1 MKRWIKRI
9 ALTIG
14 GLIVAAIIV
23 GAGYEQI
30 MRLRA
35 AREFPAQGRLIDIGG
50 RHMQIDCRGSG
61 APTVV
66 FEAGLDTMGSLSWS
80 AVHDAI
86 AATTRACA
94 YSRAG
99 VMWSEPRAGN
109 FEPDGEAR
117 DLHALLLAAGER
129 APFVMVGHS
138 LGGPY
143 IMNFTRLYP
152 QDVAGLVFVDASH
165 PEQVGRMAEAAGKKM
180 EAGKGMM
187 KAASALS
194 WTGIPRLV
202 ASNTDSPTIPAQAK
216 RAEDAYISRSLGAA
230 LEELDSLDAT
240 LAAAGQ
246 LRQLGDRPV
255 VVLTAMKPYPAA
267 MLKAMQ
273 MTTEQGRRIQAVWK
287 DMHDDEASWSHHSRH
302 ELVPD
307 ATHYIQFD
315 RPDIVIAAVR
325 ETVNDVR
332 SGGTTGVAP
341 AAKEP

>member
-1 MKRWIKRI
+1 MMRWVKRI
-9 ALTIG
+9 ALIIG
-14 GLIVAAIIV
+14 GLIVAAILV
-23 GAGYEQI
+23 GASYEQI
-30 MRLRA
+30 MRWRA
-35 AREFPAQGRLIDIGG
+35 AREFPVQGRLVDIGG

-66 FEAGLDTMGSLSWS
+66 FESGLDTMGSLSWA
-80 AVHDAI
+80 AVHDTI

-99 VMWSEPRAGN
+99 IMWSERRAGQ

-117 DLHALLLAAGER
+117 DLHALLVAAGER
-129 APFVMVGHS
+129 GPFVMVGHS

-143 IMNFTRLYP
+143 IMNFTRLFP

-165 PEQVGRMAEAAGKKM
+165 PDQVGRMTQAAGKKM

-202 ASNTDSPTIPAQAK
+202 AAHSENSTVPVQAK
-216 RAEDAYISRSLGAA
+216 LADNAYLSRSLGSA
-230 LEELDSLDAT
+230 LQELDSLDAT
-240 LAAAGQ
+240 FAAAGQ
-246 LRQLGDRPV
+246 LRQLEDRPV
-255 VVLTAMKPYPAA
+255 VVLTATKPYPAA
-267 MLKAMQ
+267 TLKAMQ
-273 MTTEQGRRIQAVWK
+273 MTTEQAQRIQAAWK
-287 DMHDDEASWSHHSRH
+287 DMHNDEASWSRHSRH

-315 RPDIVIAAVR
+315 RPDVVIAAVR
-325 ETVNDVR
+325 EVVNDVR
-332 SGGTTGVAP
+332 SEGAAAVTPDPKAP
-341 AAKEP
+341 